1 MCVVPGLAKSM
12 QAYTVTV
19 PAVHA
24 CLLFLP
30 AWYND
35 TDKCV

>member
-1 MCVVPGLAKSM
+1 MCVIPGLAKSM

-24 CLLFLP
+24 CLLLP
-30 AWYND
+30 AWCND
-35 TDKCV
+35 MDKCV